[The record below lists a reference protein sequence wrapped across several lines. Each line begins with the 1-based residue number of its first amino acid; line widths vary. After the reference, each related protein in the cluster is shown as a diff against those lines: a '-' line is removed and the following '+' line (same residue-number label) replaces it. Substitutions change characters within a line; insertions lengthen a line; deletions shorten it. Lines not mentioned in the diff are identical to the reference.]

1 MYERVI
7 GRDLCTLCGAC
18 LSLCPY
24 LLSFEGRI
32 VALNQCDLTQGRC
45 FDYCPR
51 TEVDIEVIHQ
61 KVFRHGYKDIEM
73 GSFRRVFMSRATDK
87 GFRDRA
93 QNGGV
98 VSTVMD
104 FALKEDII
112 DAAVLTHRDVN
123 HLPEG
128 RVVRARGEVLACAG
142 SSYVAGPT
150 LESLNKKNWKE
161 TERIGIVG
169 TPCQVLALAKMRDSA
184 LEKRTPID
192 QVSLVVG
199 LFCTWAFT
207 YDLFLAF
214 LERRVGASQIYKL
227 DITPPPERLLKV
239 RTDSESLDI
248 PLDEVR
254 PFIRPTCGV
263 CLDMTCEL
271 ADISVGTVEGL
282 EGWNTVA
289 VRTERG
295 EELFSL
301 AEARGV
307 VETRPLPKESLKH
320 LRAASLGKKQ
330 RALLKLKD
338 GGELG
343 NGYLKLSPELIQR
356 ILSGVTEDDA

>member
-1 MYERVI
+1 MYGRVI
-7 GRDLCTLCGAC
+7 GRDLCALCGAC

-24 LLSFEGRI
+24 LRSFEGRI
-32 VALNQCDLTQGRC
+32 VKLNQCDLTQGRC

-51 TEVDIEVIHQ
+51 IEVDLEAIHQ
-61 KVFRHGYKDIEM
+61 KVFQHGYKEIEM
-73 GSFRRVFMSRATDK
+73 GPFRRILMSRATDQ

-93 QNGGV
+93 QSGGV
-98 VSTVMD
+98 VSTVID
-104 FALKEDII
+104 FALKEGII

-128 RVVRARGEVLACAG
+128 RVVHTRGEVLACAG

-150 LESLNKKNWKE
+150 LESLNKRDWKE
-161 TERIGIVG
+161 TERVGIVG
-169 TPCQVLALAKMRDSA
+169 TPCQVLALAKMRDST

-207 YDLFLAF
+207 YNLFLAF
-214 LERRVGASQIYKL
+214 LRRLVGASQIYKL

-239 RTDSESLDI
+239 TTDSETLDI

-271 ADISVGTVEGL
+271 ADMSVGTVEGL
-282 EGWNTVA
+282 EGWNTVV

-301 AEARGV
+301 AEATGV
-307 VETRPLPKESLKH
+307 VETRPLPEENLKH
-320 LRAASLGKKQ
+320 LRAASLVKKQ
-330 RALLKLKD
+330 RALLTLKD

-343 NGYLKLSPELIQR
+343 NGYLSLSPELIQR